1 MLLHQLNL
9 YLLLGIPGGSEW
21 IIILVIVV
29 ILFGA
34 KKIPSLAR
42 SLGKGITEF
51 KGGLKDTSP
60 IDDEEKPKL
69 DDGSDV
75 KQLEDKSGSDKKE

>member
-1 MLLHQLNL
+1 M
-9 YLLLGIPGGSEW
+9 LGIPGGSEW

-34 KKIPSLAR
+34 KKIPGLAR

-60 IDDEEKPKL
+60 VEDPDPPKL
-69 DDGSDV
+69 EDGSDV
-75 KQLEDKSGSDKKE
+75 KQLENGAESEKKE

>member
-1 MLLHQLNL
+1 MLPHDAFPFLI
-9 YLLLGIPGGSEW
+9 GMPGGTEW

-34 KKIPSLAR
+34 RKIPDLAR

-51 KGGLKDTSP
+51 KRGLKDQP
-60 IDDEEKPKL
+60 ADDNSDMKLEGEDPKRLEE
-69 DDGSDV
+69 SDA
-75 KQLEDKSGSDKKE
+75 SRKE